1 VAGVKF
7 QICTQLWEIDANC
20 VFMGLLT
27 RIFCACVVL
36 SLLDFLEWPT
46 SLNAEPVAS
55 EATMVESLVEVI
67 DLQDCM

>member
-1 VAGVKF
+1 MQF
-7 QICTQLWEIDANC
+7 QEIDANC

-67 DLQDCM
+67 DLQDCT